1 MNSLKLKIN
10 NLHAGYIKDSNI
22 INGLDLDIF
31 SNEIVALV
39 GQNGSGKSTLAK
51 AIINLVPYRNG
62 EIFYKN
68 KDLVKKNIPVYKM
81 AELRIGAFMQE
92 GLTFTNLTVEENL
105 KFAGRNLDK
114 KTLNEYFIKHK
125 ELFDLLQN
133 NKNLEKNASLLS
145 GGEKHQLALIMILLQ
160 EPKFLI
166 LDEPSAGL
174 SPINR
179 GNMFKLIETIQKEL
193 KLSILLIEQ
202 NVTEAHKIAH
212 RMALLKL
219 GKIDKIKETKKI
231 NDLEQFFLN

>member
-1 MNSLKLKIN
+1 MNSIKLKIN
-10 NLHAGYIKDSNI
+10 NLHAGYVKDSNI
-22 INGLDLDIF
+22 INGLELDIF

-51 AIINLVPYRNG
+51 AILNLVPYRNG
-62 EIFYKN
+62 EILYEDD
-68 KDLVKKNIPVYKM
+68 DLIKKNLPVYKM
-81 AELRIGAFMQE
+81 TELSFGAFMQE
-92 GLTFTNLTVEENL
+92 GLTFTNLTVEENI
-105 KFAGRNLDK
+105 KFAGRKLDK
-114 KTLNEYFIKHK
+114 KMLNQYLLKYK
-125 ELFDLLQN
+125 DLFDLLQN
-133 NKNLEKNASLLS
+133 NKNLDKNASLLS

-202 NVTEAHKIAH
+202 NVSEAHKIAH

-219 GKIDKIKETKKI
+219 GKIDKIEETKNI
-231 NDLEQFFLN
+231 NELEKFFF